1 MIPRII
7 HQATDSYTWEE
18 LNLIA
23 KNKNKMP
30 DFVHFLWNSNLNQ
43 ALMEKHFPQHMDE
56 YLKFAAGVM
65 RVDVARCLYLD
76 RPPLGGPG

>member
-43 ALMEKHFPQHMDE
+43 ALMENHFPQHMDE
-56 YLKFAAGVM
+56 
-65 RVDVARCLYLD
+65 
-76 RPPLGGPG
+76 